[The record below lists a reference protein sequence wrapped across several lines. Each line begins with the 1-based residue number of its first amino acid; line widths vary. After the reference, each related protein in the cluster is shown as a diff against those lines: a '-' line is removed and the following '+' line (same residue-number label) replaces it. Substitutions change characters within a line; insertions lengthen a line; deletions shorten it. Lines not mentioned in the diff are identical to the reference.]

1 MPPLRQL
8 AAALLWSTCA
18 GGSAP
23 PLHLLV
29 APTGGTDAS
38 TPSSAGQQPPP
49 VLRVLPTLAEAQ
61 RQLRAALAQ
70 GSRDAIIELLPG
82 SHRVPRGGLLVTAED
97 SPSDGHTVEWRGS
110 SGSALSGGEPV
121 TGWSKIEGDPSLPGG
136 VYAAPAPPSLPNG
149 TARHLYVDGV
159 RAARTRVNTR

>member
-1 MPPLRQL
+1 MPPPLGQL
-8 AAALLWSTCA
+8 AAGLLWSTCA

-23 PLHLLV
+23 PLRLLV
-29 APTGGTDAS
+29 APTDGTDAS
-38 TPSSAGQQPPP
+38 APSSAGQQPPP
-49 VLRVLPTLAEAQ
+49 HLLPTLAEAQ

-82 SHRVPRGGLLVTAED
+82 SHRVPRGGLLITAED

-110 SGSALSGGEPV
+110 ASSALSGGEPV
-121 TGWSKIEGDPSLPGG
+121 TGWSKLNDPSLAAG